1 MGFAITPGKT
11 STSINNTKTGTTI
24 NVGDSVYV
32 ALPDGYEIRN
42 GRVRDPFGRTQ
53 SRYNGNSTMTV
64 DGTTYVLD
72 KTATSVAESSSAKKK
87 KGTKTSRIED
97 TQYAYDVAVSVN
109 DWREDFAAW
118 EAERIYRQNQ
128 YEADYAYWI
137 QEQNYNMQREKAR
150 YDDDLAAAQG
160 TVDSNRLQT
169 EEIQIAARKEAIQA
183 EMEAGAALD
192 KAAQEAASQKVNAA
206 AFGSGRSSAVLLQQ
220 LKAEGAESYSNI
232 MLADRL
238 NQKVRK
244 SQQEQLVQSSKNA
257 LNNVEEYMAPLAP
270 EEPTAPVDYDAPT
283 YTKPLEPNLEYFGDG
298 VTEDDYISAAP
309 EGYED
314 LVNAWNAVTTEIK
327 APAQYTKFGTD
338 YDQLDALNYLEKY
351 SNVQAYYDKTETINS
366 TMTAADFAWAHYNL
380 KKSNSYYQWGD

>member
-11 STSINNTKTGTTI
+11 STSINTTKTSTTI

-32 ALPDGYEIRN
+32 ALPDGYEIHN
-42 GRVRDPFGRTQ
+42 GRVRDSFRRTQ
-53 SRYNGNSTMTV
+53 SRYDGNSAMTV

-72 KTATSVAESSSAKKK
+72 KTATSIAKSTSAKKT
-87 KGTKTSRIED
+87 KGTKTSRIAD

-137 QEQNYNMQREKAR
+137 QEQNYNMQKEKAR

-183 EMEAGAALD
+183 EVEAGAALD